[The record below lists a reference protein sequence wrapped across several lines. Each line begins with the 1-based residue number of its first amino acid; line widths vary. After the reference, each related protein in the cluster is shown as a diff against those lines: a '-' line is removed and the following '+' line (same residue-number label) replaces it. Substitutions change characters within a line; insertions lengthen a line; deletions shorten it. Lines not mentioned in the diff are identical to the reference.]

1 MGRLPND
8 DVLIIE
14 VKKML
19 TDQYATGH
27 IGVRTYVE
35 SIDSSLFTQPIEIY
49 YAVVSDDMKYY
60 AAVAMNNN
68 CIYEISGFSDLDEMR
83 KMIEGIT
90 DYKGEK

>member
-1 MGRLPND
+1 M
-8 DVLIIE
+8 
-14 VKKML
+14 
-19 TDQYATGH
+19 
-27 IGVRTYVE
+27 E